1 MKRLLIYAV
10 IASAVLCITFSACSK
25 SENEQPEKG
34 KIEQMT
40 EKAGKE
46 AAEGIQQPINK
57 ARDIQEKAEKRVKE
71 LDESAK
77 Q

>member
-1 MKRLLIYAV
+1 MKKFLICLSMV
-10 IASAVLCITFSACSK
+10 VTIFCITFSACSK
-25 SENEQPEKG
+25 KENAATEKG

-46 AAEGIQQPINK
+46 AAEAIQQPINK
-57 ARDIQEKAEKRVKE
+57 ARDIQKNAEEKVKE
-71 LDESAK
+71 LDESSK